1 MTISGRRTE
10 LTVRKENTFGRYL
23 TLVPSSVMLGV
34 FFLIPFVLILAV
46 SVAHKTPGGDFIFGF
61 TAAHYERFF
70 SGLYIG
76 RTIFSTVT
84 ALSVSVLTLL
94 VAFPFTYMLTR
105 FTGRY
110 RTLWLIYILAQL
122 SLSEV
127 LIAFGWQVLFSSTAG
142 LSNFLVLL
150 GIVDESFPMAPS
162 LSAVIT
168 ALVYLAL
175 PFAVLLLY
183 PALSRIDKSYMEASQ
198 TMGASPVRTFFTV
211 VVPIARPALISTG
224 VTMFVLTLG
233 AIITPQ
239 VLGRPSH
246 WTLSVLIQDQAIF
259 SGNMP
264 FAAAL
269 AVVLLILAG
278 GVIALVLRLNKGNG

>member
-1 MTISGRRTE
+1 MPAWRWRREGDMAETSD
-10 LTVRKENTFGRYL
+10 KGKHL
-23 TLVPSSVMLGV
+23 TLIPSSVMLGV
-34 FFLIPFVLILAV
+34 FFLIPFLLILAV
-46 SVAHKTPGGDFIFGF
+46 SVADRTDGGDFIFGF
-61 TAAHYERFF
+61 TTTHYERFF

-76 RTIFSTVT
+76 RAVFSTVA
-84 ALSVSVLTLL
+84 ALSVSILTLL
-94 VAFPFTYMLTR
+94 IAFPFTYMLTR
-105 FTGRY
+105 FSGRS

-142 LSNFLVLL
+142 LSNLLALV
-150 GIVDESFPMAPS
+150 GIVEKSFPMAPS
-162 LSAVIT
+162 LGAVIT

-198 TMGASPVRTFFTV
+198 TMGASPLRTCCAV

-239 VLGRPSH
+239 VLGRPAH

-259 SGNMP
+259 NANMP

-278 GVIALVLRLNKGNG
+278 GVIALVSRLNRGNG

>member
-1 MTISGRRTE
+1 MADGPKISRH
-10 LTVRKENTFGRYL
+10 LSL
-23 TLVPSSVMLGV
+23 IPPSIMLGI
-34 FFLIPFVLILAV
+34 FFLIPFLLILAV
-46 SVAHKTPGGDFIFGF
+46 SVANKTEGGDFIFGF
-61 TAAHYERFF
+61 TLDHYGRYFT
-70 SGLYIG
+70 GLYMG
-76 RTIFSTVT
+76 RTVFSTVT
-84 ALSVSVLTLL
+84 ALSVSVLTL
-94 VAFPFTYMLTR
+94 VIAFPFTYMLTR
-105 FTGRY
+105 FAGLS

-142 LSNFLVLL
+142 LSNLLVLV
-150 GIVDESFPMAPS
+150 GAFENSFPMAPG
-162 LSAVIT
+162 LGAVVT

-183 PALSRIDKSYMEASQ
+183 PTLSRIDRSLIEASQ
-198 TMGASPVRTFFTV
+198 TMGASPLRTFFTV
-211 VVPIARPALISTG
+211 VVPLARPALISTG

-239 VLGRPSH
+239 VLGRPNH

-259 SGNMP
+259 NANMP

-278 GVIALVLRLNKGNG
+278 GVIALVSRLNRGYA